1 MNRSDLGS
9 HGWTSG
15 PREISRVRILHLE
28 DSAADAALIMDML
41 DDRDLPCAI
50 THALQRSDFENAIER
65 EHFDIILVDNHL
77 PGYSGF
83 AALEFAKKHQPQV
96 PVIILSGTLDDE
108 QAVQCL
114 KQGATDYVLKERL
127 ARLIPAIRRALDE
140 ADERIIKNA
149 AEQRIREQ
157 ADLLNLTQDAIIVRN
172 MNDRVIYWNS
182 GSERLF
188 GWTADQALGQDF
200 ASLLQGDIEDLK
212 DAKEKLLQDGDW
224 LGEIILKNRAGQEIK
239 LISRWNLVRDKE
251 GQPLK
256 ILSTNTDVREMKKT
270 DAAPAR
276 SSRPAP
282 VTAGR

>member
-1 MNRSDLGS
+1 MNGFQSRTEK
-9 HGWTSG
+9 WTGG
-15 PREISRVRILHLE
+15 PREINRVRILHLE

-50 THALQRSDFENAIER
+50 THALQRKDFENAIER

-83 AALEFAKKHQPQV
+83 DALEFAKKHQPQV

-114 KQGATDYVLKERL
+114 KHGATDYVLKERL

-149 AEQRIREQ
+149 AEERIREQ
-157 ADLLNLTQDAIIVRN
+157 ADLLNLTQDAIVVRN
-172 MNDRVIYWNS
+172 MNDRIIYWNS
-182 GSERLF
+182 GAERLF
-188 GWTADQALGQDF
+188 GWSADQALGQDF
-200 ASLLQGDIEDLK
+200 ASLLQGDIGALK
-212 DAKEKLLQDGDW
+212 EAKEKLIRDGDW
-224 LGEIILKNRAGQEIK
+224 LGEMTLKNRTGQEIR

-251 GQPLK
+251 GQPVK
-256 ILSTNTDVREMKKT
+256 ILSTNTDMR
-270 DAAPAR
+270 
-276 SSRPAP
+276 
-282 VTAGR
+282 